1 MGAEAQESV
10 PVEAAPP
17 PAAPPPEAT
26 PAAGAPTTADPS
38 PVEAPAAE
46 QAPSAQANGATPEAP
61 AAPKGEQAD
70 VDIFDPATSKMFDEL
85 GLAGESPGKFSREE
99 IQSWA
104 PELRQV
110 YMQMQRG
117 VQQKYRDLAE
127 QRKSL
132 VAEQDAQKAAEARV
146 QAAAQEQFKHLD
158 DESLAE
164 YLKAP
169 EGAEPEAW
177 DIDARVEWQTRKVIS
192 KLIGGYHNRLQ
203 ELGQQQQH
211 RIQHETKVAELTR
224 FIEQNPDF
232 PEFKNDIIEY
242 RKQYP
247 AIPAQ
252 DAYTL
257 LRARRAARGDQQLE
271 ARLDKEA
278 AGVARPGTSPSAS
291 AELQP
296 PAGLSGS
303 EIAQWFE
310 AHPKA
315 HAAYLKKIRSG
326 LG

>member
-17 PAAPPPEAT
+17 PVASAAEAAPASPAEAPPAEA
-26 PAAGAPTTADPS
+26 
-38 PVEAPAAE
+38 APAAQPE
-46 QAPSAQANGATPEAP
+46 VPSEPQANGEAPEAP
-61 AAPKGEQAD
+61 AAPKGEQSD
-70 VDIFDPATSKMFDEL
+70 VDIFDPASSKMFDEL
-85 GLAGESPGKFSREE
+85 GLAGENPGRFSREE

-158 DESLAE
+158 DEALGE

-169 EGAEPEAW
+169 EGPEPEAW

-203 ELGQQQQH
+203 EIGKEQQQ
-211 RIQHETKVAELTR
+211 RVQHETKVAELTR

-232 PEFKNDIIEY
+232 PEFKDDIIEY

-247 AIPAQ
+247 GIPAQ

-278 AGVARPGTSPSAS
+278 AGVARPGTSPAAT